1 LWPIRTVHS
10 VEKKQMEVLQSPTG
24 ISVFIPALFVVIGIA
39 LYAGC
44 QFLIIG
50 LYRRRDPVFLV
61 FGLMCLVGS
70 VYVASQIRV
79 YQATTAETMV
89 AALRQRAAV
98 ACLFFPLFLSFVV
111 LYTNWRAARR
121 WLIWISAAF
130 AGFLVLDLISPYG
143 IRLSG
148 LTSIESISLPWGE
161 TLKIYRGPAGK
172 WDPLYAG
179 ARILVFALAAWRS
192 ITLLRTPERR
202 RAQVL
207 GAYCLVQF
215 AALLHGAVLVDY
227 LGYRMPYVDEF
238 AYFALVLIMSFRLGR
253 ELHSHTIASEHAV
266 IELEQQISERKQ
278 VEQALR
284 ASEDKLR
291 SIFETAPEF
300 ILTMDREG
308 KILFMNRTEAPFTRE
323 QMIGSSGYNYLPSEF
338 HDQLSNALEHVFR
351 TAELY
356 QYETIGPGPGDT
368 ACWYSNRVGPVA
380 HNGQVVAVTVCAHD
394 ITARKRAEEDL
405 RQARQ
410 QYEALVNS
418 IDGIVWECDTQSLGF
433 LFVSLKAEQITGY
446 SRNLWLDEPTF
457 WEDHLHPDDRDR
469 AVAIRATAI
478 QEERDYECEYRM
490 VTSDGRT
497 IWLRDIA
504 TVVVEDGRAAAL
516 RGLILDITERKLAA
530 EKLRKNEEQ
539 LRQSQKMEAIGRL
552 AGGVAHDFN
561 NLLTAII
568 GYGQLLLISVHDE
581 PSRSYIVEADKAA
594 QRATSLTRQLLAF
607 SRNQVM
613 QPTTLNLNAVVAT
626 LSTMLRRLIRED
638 IELVTV
644 LSPDLGSVSADP
656 GQIDQVVINLVVN
669 ASDAMPAGGNLT
681 IETANVGIG
690 ESSPPEHLG
699 LAPGSYV
706 MLAMTDTG
714 GGMDAETKA
723 RIFEPF
729 FTTKQV
735 GRGTGLGLSTV
746 YGIVKQSGG
755 QVLVQSELG
764 HGTTFRVYLPRVAGT
779 AGPTPESRVSAE
791 SLQGTETILLVEDE
805 DAVRDLACRA
815 LEGFGYS
822 VISARSGK
830 EALEV
835 CGRQT
840 AMPDLLVTDVVMPQM
855 SGPDLARALSALC
868 PRMKILYISGYV
880 GDAFSSGTVLR
891 GIDLLPKPFTPER
904 LAMKVREVLSAQNI

>member
-1 LWPIRTVHS
+1 
-10 VEKKQMEVLQSPTG
+10 MEVIQSAPG
-24 ISVFIPALFVVIGIA
+24 ISLFIPALYVVIGIA

-50 LYRRRDPVFLV
+50 LYRKRDPLFMV
-61 FGLMCLVGS
+61 FGLMCLVGG
-70 VYVASQIRV
+70 VYVASQIQV
-79 YQATTAETMV
+79 YQATTAAGMV

-98 ACLFFPLFLSFVV
+98 ACLFFPLFLAFVV
-111 LYTNWRAARR
+111 LYTNWRAARK
-121 WLIWISAAF
+121 WLIWISAVF

-161 TLKIYRGPAGK
+161 TLRIYRGPAGK
-172 WDPLYAG
+172 WDPVYAG
-179 ARILVFALAAWRS
+179 ARILVFVLAAWRS
-192 ITLLRTPERR
+192 ISLLRGPERK
-202 RAQVL
+202 RARIL
-207 GAYCLVQF
+207 GAYCLLQF
-215 AALLHGAVLVDY
+215 AALLHGAVVVDL
-227 LGYRMPYVDEF
+227 LGYKLPYVDEF
-238 AYFALVLIMSFRLGR
+238 VFFALVLIMSFRLGS
-253 ELHSHTIASEHAV
+253 ELHAHTIASERSV
-266 IELEQQISERKQ
+266 IELEQQITERQ
-278 VEQALR
+278 RVEQALR

-291 SIFETAPEF
+291 SIIETAPEF
-300 ILTMDREG
+300 ILTMDRDG
-308 KILFMNRTEAPFTRE
+308 KILFMNRADAPFTRE
-323 QMIGSSGYNYLPSEF
+323 QMVGSSGYNYLPSEF
-338 HDQLSNALEHVFR
+338 HEQLSNALEHVFR

-356 QYETIGPGPGDT
+356 QYETIGPGPRDT
-368 ACWYSNRVGPVA
+368 ASWYSNRVGPVA

-418 IDGIVWECDTQSLGF
+418 IDGIVWECDAQTLQF

-446 SRNLWLDEPTF
+446 SRTRWLDEPAF
-457 WEDHLHPDDRDR
+457 WEDHLHPADRDQASALR
-469 AVAIRATAI
+469 TNAI

-497 IWLRDIA
+497 IWLRDIV

-516 RGLILDITERKLAA
+516 RGLMLDVTERKLAA
-530 EKLRKNEEQ
+530 EELRKNEEQ

-568 GYGQLLLISVHDE
+568 GYGQMLLNSVHDE
-581 PSRSYIVEADKAA
+581 PSRTYVVESDKAA

-638 IELVTV
+638 IELVTL
-644 LSPDLGSVSADP
+644 LSPDLGNVSADP

-669 ASDAMPAGGNLT
+669 ASDAMPAGGTLT
-681 IETANVGIG
+681 IETANVGMD
-690 ESSPPEHLG
+690 ESSPLEHLG
-699 LAPGSYV
+699 LAPGRYV
-706 MLAMTDTG
+706 MLAMSDTG
-714 GGMDAETKA
+714 AGMDAETKS

-729 FTTKQV
+729 FTTKKV

-764 HGTTFRVYLPRVAGT
+764 QGTMFRVYLPQVDGPAGPITESQVAG
-779 AGPTPESRVSAE
+779 E
-791 SLQGTETILLVEDE
+791 SLRGTETILLVEDE

-815 LEGFGYS
+815 LEGFGYR

-835 CGRQT
+835 WGRQT
-840 AMPDLLVTDVVMPQM
+840 GMPDLLVTDVVMPQM
-855 SGPDLARALSALC
+855 SGPDLARALTALA
-868 PRMKILYISGYV
+868 PDIKVLYISGYV
-880 GDAFSSGTVLR
+880 GDAFSSGESEP

-904 LAMKVREVLSAQNI
+904 LARKIREVLSAQNK

>member
-1 LWPIRTVHS
+1 
-10 VEKKQMEVLQSPTG
+10 MELIQSAPG

-44 QFLIIG
+44 QSLIIG
-50 LYRRRDPVFLV
+50 LYRRRDPVFLI
-61 FGLMCLVGS
+61 FGLMSLVGG
-70 VYVASQIRV
+70 VYVAIQIRV
-79 YQATTAETMV
+79 YQAMTADSMV

-98 ACLFFPLFLSFVV
+98 ACLFFPLFLAFVV
-111 LYTNWRAARR
+111 LYTNWRPARK
-121 WLIWISAAF
+121 WLIWISAVF
-130 AGFLVLDLISPYG
+130 AVFLVLDLVSPYG

-148 LTSIESISLPWGE
+148 LTSIESITLPWGE
-161 TLKIYRGPAGK
+161 TLRIYRGPAGK
-172 WDPLYAG
+172 WDPFYAG
-179 ARILVFALAAWRS
+179 ARILVFVLAAWRS
-192 ITLLRTPERR
+192 VTLLGTPERR
-202 RAQVL
+202 RAQIL
-207 GAYCLVQF
+207 GAYLLLQF
-215 AALLHGAVLVDY
+215 AALLHGAVVVDL
-227 LGYRMPYVDEF
+227 LGYSLPYVDEF
-238 AYFALVLIMSFRLGR
+238 AYFALVLIMSFHLGK
-253 ELHSHTIASEHAV
+253 ELHSHTIASERAV
-266 IELEQQISERKQ
+266 IELEQQINERKR

-300 ILTMDREG
+300 IVTMDREG
-308 KILFMNRTEAPFTRE
+308 KILFMNRAEAPFTRE

-338 HDQLSNALEHVFR
+338 HDQLSTALEHVFR

-368 ACWYSNRVGPVA
+368 ACWYLNRVGPVA

-418 IDGIVWECDTQSLGF
+418 IDGIVWECDAQTLHF

-446 SRNLWLDEPTF
+446 SRTRWMDDPAF
-457 WEDHLHPDDRDR
+457 WEEHLHPADRDA
-469 AVAIRATAI
+469 AVAIRTTAI

-497 IWLRDIA
+497 IWLRDNV
-504 TVVVEDGRAAAL
+504 TVVVEDGRASAL

-552 AGGVAHDFN
+552 AEGVAHDFN

-568 GYGQLLLISVHDE
+568 GYGQLLLNSVHDE
-581 PSRSYIVEADKAA
+581 PSRTYVLEADKAA

-613 QPTTLNLNAVVAT
+613 QPTVLNLNAVVAT

-638 IELVTV
+638 IELVTL
-644 LSPDLGSVSADP
+644 LSPDLGNVSADP

-669 ASDAMPAGGNLT
+669 ASDAMPSGGTLT

-690 ESSPPEHLG
+690 ESSAPEHLG
-699 LAPGSYV
+699 LAPGRYI
-706 MLAMTDTG
+706 MLGMTDTG

-729 FTTKQV
+729 FTTKKV

-755 QVLVQSELG
+755 QVVVQSELG
-764 HGTTFRVYLPRVAGT
+764 HGTTFRVYLPQVAGK
-779 AGPTPESRVSAE
+779 AGPTPESRVSGE

-815 LEGFGYS
+815 LEGFGYR

-835 CGRQT
+835 WGRQT
-840 AMPDLLVTDVVMPQM
+840 GAPDLLVTDVVMPQM
-855 SGPDLARALSALC
+855 SGPDLAKALTARC
-868 PRMKILYISGYV
+868 PGIKVLYISGYV
-880 GDAFSSGTVLR
+880 GDAFSSSETEP
-891 GIDLLPKPFTPER
+891 GIDLLPKPFTPDR
-904 LAMKVREVLSAQNI
+904 LARKVREILSAQKR